1 MSIRKGV
8 GLLIGGI
15 YGLICRVPL
24 VGESAVR
31 GFCQAL
37 GFLGNRV
44 PGGMKWR
51 GSMAELKQDLED
63 VFGQLDIDF
72 EAMNYDEES
81 IELILSSCPYGFS
94 RPEHALA
101 CDAAMD
107 LDRTLF
113 RHCGCDLTIEA
124 RLPHGDPVC
133 RVLIRRKA

>member
-1 MSIRKGV
+1 MSVRKKL
-8 GLLIGGI
+8 GLLLGGTYSLI
-15 YGLICRVPL
+15 YRAPL
-24 VGESAVR
+24 AGEPAVR
-31 GFCQAL
+31 GLCRVL

-51 GSMAELKQDLED
+51 GSMAELRQDLAS
-63 VFGQLDIDF
+63 VFERLDIDF
-72 EAMNYDEES
+72 EAMNHDEES
-81 IELILSSCPYGFS
+81 IELILTSCPYGFS

-107 LDRTLF
+107 LDRNLF

-133 RVLIRRKA
+133 RVLITRR